1 MPLLSSLASAWAA
14 GLLGCLGCLGCW
26 AAPLPKPQLP
36 LLGAAELQTDK
47 LLPAVPLLWLLCR
60 YAAIFKHA
68 KDELGFCYY
77 LIPCGKKAGQ
87 MGSCTVRCSWG
98 GPRKLALALAL
109 ALAVHCDADT
119 FVDIC
124 CW

>member
-1 MPLLSSLASAWAA
+1 
-14 GLLGCLGCLGCW
+14 
-26 AAPLPKPQLP
+26 LP

-47 LLPAVPLLWLLCR
+47 PLPAVPLLCLLCR

-87 MGSCTVRCSWG
+87 MGSCTVRCRWG
-98 GPRKLALALAL
+98 RKGGGAGTGDCAGAGCAL
-109 ALAVHCDADT
+109 
-119 FVDIC
+119 
-124 CW
+124 WNK

>member
-1 MPLLSSLASAWAA
+1 MPLLELPGLAEPPGLPLTAWLWGATSPA
-14 GLLGCLGCLGCW
+14 N
-26 AAPLPKPQLP
+26 PLPLP
-36 LLGAAELQTDK
+36 GPSVLQTDK
-47 LLPAVPLLWLLCR
+47 PLPAVPVLCTLCR

-98 GPRKLALALAL
+98 GPRKQAL